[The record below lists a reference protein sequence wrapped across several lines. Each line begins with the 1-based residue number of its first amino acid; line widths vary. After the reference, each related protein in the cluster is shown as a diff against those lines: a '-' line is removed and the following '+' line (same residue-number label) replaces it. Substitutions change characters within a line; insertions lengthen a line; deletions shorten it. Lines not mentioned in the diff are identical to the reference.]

1 MADRRIGVIINGATG
16 RMGTTQHM
24 ANLLDIAKEGGLKLV
39 NGDRLVPDLML
50 VSRDAKRIAA
60 LAARHGNLRWT
71 TKLEEAFAGPDQV
84 FMDCAAT
91 GDRPKR
97 VRQAIAA
104 GKHIHVEKPTAP
116 TVDEAMELARL
127 CHRAGL
133 KHGVIQDKLF
143 LPGFAK
149 LLFVKNAGFFGRIL
163 SVRVDAGS
171 WIFDGT
177 TQECQ
182 RPSWNYRKRDGG
194 GLALDMMAHW
204 RYMID
209 RIASPVTGVFALMNT
224 AIPERID
231 EQGKRYTVDAEDTN
245 YALIRLKNGAIGTI
259 CNSWAARP
267 RRDDT
272 MVVQIDGTEGSAVA
286 GRFRCFTQSLAET
299 PPS

>member
-24 ANLLDIAKEGGLKLV
+24 TNLLAIAAEGGLKLR
-39 NGDRLVPDLML
+39 NGDRLVPDLLL
-50 VSRDAKRIAA
+50 VGRDADRLSA
-60 LAARHGNLRWT
+60 LAAAHDGLRWT
-71 TKLEEAFAGPDQV
+71 TNLEDALAGPDDI

-91 GDRPKR
+91 GNRPAR
-97 VRQAIAA
+97 VHSAIAA
-104 GKHIHVEKPTAP
+104 GKHIHIEKPTAP
-116 TVDEAMELARL
+116 SVDDAMELARL
-127 CHRAGL
+127 ASKAGL

-149 LLFVKNAGFFGRIL
+149 LQFVKNSGFFGRVL
-163 SVRVDAGS
+163 SVKIDAGS

-209 RIASPVTGVFALMNT
+209 RLVAPITAVSALMST
-224 AIPERID
+224 AMPERVD
-231 EQGKRYTVDAEDTN
+231 ETGKRYTVDAEDTV
-245 YALIRLKNGAIGTI
+245 YALL
-259 CNSWAARP
+259 
-267 RRDDT
+267 
-272 MVVQIDGTEGSAVA
+272 
-286 GRFRCFTQSLAET
+286 
-299 PPS
+299 